1 LQFSLLSNIRK
12 VYSDAKTPLY
22 RALAQG
28 FFVGMIGMIAHSITA
43 NTFIIV
49 RIIEPFWL
57 ACGLVMAVPE
67 VEKLETEKLPEI
79 KKSTSTIKL
88 ENR

>member
-1 LQFSLLSNIRK
+1 
-12 VYSDAKTPLY
+12 
-22 RALAQG
+22 
-28 FFVGMIGMIAHSITA
+28 MIAHSITA

-67 VEKLETEKLPEI
+67 VEELEAEKLPEI
-79 KKSTSTIKL
+79 EKSPTTINL